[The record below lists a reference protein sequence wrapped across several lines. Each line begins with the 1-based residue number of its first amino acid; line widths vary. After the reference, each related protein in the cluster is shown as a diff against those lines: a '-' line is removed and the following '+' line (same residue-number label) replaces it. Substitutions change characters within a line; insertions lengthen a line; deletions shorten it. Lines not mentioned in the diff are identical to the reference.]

1 MDKKIVYTTPSQ
13 QLELLKKKNLIIND
27 EISALNKIERYGFI
41 ILLTATKSLT
51 QKLKMGKEYIKPGS
65 LLNKFFLC
73 SL

>member
-27 EISALNKIERYGFI
+27 EISALNKIERYGFYNI
-41 ILLTATKSLT
+41 INSYKEPYTETKN
-51 QKLKMGKEYIKPGS
+51 GKEYIKPGS

>member
-1 MDKKIVYTTPSQ
+1 MDKNIVYTTPSQ

>member
-1 MDKKIVYTTPSQ
+1 MKSLP
-13 QLELLKKKNLIIND
+13 LIKLRD
-27 EISALNKIERYGFI
+27 MVFI